1 MNDSSNS
8 LSITWKSEYNI
19 NNLKIDRE
27 HQELF
32 SVAREAL
39 KISKSKSEKDHID
52 KLKSLVKKLFTY
64 VGTHFTNEQQHMAK
78 IAYPDLEEHIILH
91 KNMLNN
97 LKNLVHDLNDMEIEK
112 IQESIYNFIEEYFV
126 KHIIEED
133 KKIQIWH
140 TNLEDLKKN
149 FSWREIYSLDNK
161 ELDDDHKELFDI
173 AKEAF
178 KEVSPEERNIK
189 IKNIL
194 NRLYAYMKTHFK
206 NEEKYMQEINYPLLD
221 AHKKLHIQIIST
233 INEFVKKLPNS
244 NENLFEKEL
253 AKLIDTLLISHVVFE
268 DRKIINWLKSN
279 HN

>member
-19 NNLKIDRE
+19 HNLKIDRE

-32 SVAREAL
+32 AVAREAL

-64 VGTHFTNEQQHMAK
+64 VGTHFTNEQKHMVE

-253 AKLIDTLLISHVVFE
+253 AKIIDTLLISHVVFE

>member
-32 SVAREAL
+32 AVAREAL

-64 VGTHFTNEQQHMAK
+64 VGTHFTNEQKHMAE

-178 KEVSPEERNIK
+178 KEISPEERNIK

-221 AHKKLHIQIIST
+221 AHKKLHIQIISI